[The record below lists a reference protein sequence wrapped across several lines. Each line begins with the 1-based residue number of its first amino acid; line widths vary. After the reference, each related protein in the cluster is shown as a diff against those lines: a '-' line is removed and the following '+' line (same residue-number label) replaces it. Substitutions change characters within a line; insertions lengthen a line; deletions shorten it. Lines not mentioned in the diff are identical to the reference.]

1 MKTNIFS
8 FLAFLILTGCSDDNS
23 QRKKLNSE
31 VSALELERAKK
42 QEIYDNIE
50 YNLNVSDLKNL
61 ILGSDSVYLLIGE
74 DSPHKVPLPVSE
86 KLIKRKDIERL
97 VNFIPNDTVTLPLIT
112 RDNSPVIPPPIQFG
126 KPIGAL
132 KIYTDSFKTVWINT
146 VWIDIYID
154 STDTYFYTVASLKKK
169 SFTKEGHAY
178 FKEKFRK
185 YKSL

>member
-8 FLAFLILTGCSDDNS
+8 SLAFLILTGCSDDSNQK
-23 QRKKLNSE
+23 QRLNSE
-31 VSALELERAKK
+31 VAALELERAKK

-50 YNLNVSDLKNL
+50 NNLNVSDLKNL
-61 ILGSDSVYLLIGE
+61 ILASDSVYLLIGE

-86 KLIKRKDIERL
+86 KLTKRKDIERL
-97 VNFIPNDTVTLPLIT
+97 VNFIPNDTSTLPLIT
-112 RDNSPVIPPPIQFG
+112 NHNSSVIPPPIKFG

-132 KIYTDSFKTVWINT
+132 KIYTNSFKTVWINT

-154 STDTYFYTVASLKKK
+154 STGTYFYTVASMKKK

-178 FKEKFRK
+178 FKEKFK
-185 YKSL
+185 EYKSF